1 MKKLF
6 LLATIACASFIIAK
20 AQTAEEIIEKYV
32 TVTGGKEAI
41 LKNKS
46 YKMEG
51 KVKVGSMD
59 IPIVILRKGGKQ
71 KTSFTF
77 NGMTIVQGAFDGA
90 VSWATNQMNMK
101 AEKAT
106 ADDTYNAV
114 QTSKE
119 EPDVMV
125 VYKELG
131 YTVSK
136 EADEKIDGT
145 DCYTIKMTKKPQ
157 KVDGKDENNIEYY
170 YFDKGTS
177 ALVMQKE
184 AITSGSSKGTF
195 METYFSDYQ
204 EVNGVF
210 IPFAMKS
217 KMTGQPSA
225 FEMTVTKAEANVTI
239 DDKEF
244 VFPG

>member
-1 MKKLF
+1 
-6 LLATIACASFIIAK
+6 
-20 AQTAEEIIEKYV
+20 
-32 TVTGGKEAI
+32 
-41 LKNKS
+41 
-46 YKMEG
+46 
-51 KVKVGSMD
+51 
-59 IPIVILRKGGKQ
+59 
-71 KTSFTF
+71 
-77 NGMTIVQGAFDGA
+77 
-90 VSWATNQMNMK
+90 
-101 AEKAT
+101 
-106 ADDTYNAV
+106 
-114 QTSKE
+114 
-119 EPDVMV
+119 
-125 VYKELG
+125 
-131 YTVSK
+131 
-136 EADEKIDGT
+136 
-145 DCYTIKMTKKPQ
+145 
-157 KVDGKDENNIEYY
+157 VDGKDENNIEYY

-184 AITSGSSKGTF
+184 AITSGPSKGTF